1 MKILQPFFWLILI
14 ASFCATPVFA
24 QDDTPEPLIVL
35 LDVPDGGTAGLEK
48 ELVAIGGVAVKNQK
62 WFLGELSSRGISPKR
77 ILRRPK
83 DLKWVFKGANITY
96 IVYLARNESE
106 EGLYDASFVDSTG
119 ESTVKF
125 TVERTADGLDGAGA
139 KRVALEMKKIL
150 KKSDTA
156 IALVDEAPE
165 EKPKVVDDGG
175 LAEERELAAKNEAK
189 AQEQLSAKWLEGII
203 AARIFSREMM
213 VTSANGTQ
221 LSYASAPYPG
231 FELKVVAFPGVTSG
245 SEFEN
250 IGVVGR
256 LAMGIGSVDSIRTDS
271 MLHLEGELGAIFR
284 LIAPVAQEAGDS
296 VSAQAKFS
304 LRYTSFMVDSAA
316 LPETSM
322 IAPTVGASIAM
333 PVIPKLAIN
342 GYFDV
347 VPLGIWGGSLEGFG
361 ESAYT
366 FSFSGG
372 LGFSYAINE
381 MLGIVGGIDM
391 RLERTIFQGRGDL
404 GFEDARA
411 IEFLQS
417 AHVGAVITL

>member
-14 ASFCATPVFA
+14 ASFCASPVFA
-24 QDDTPEPLIVL
+24 QDEAPEPLIVL

-83 DLKWVFKGANITY
+83 DLKWIFKGANITY
-96 IVYLARNESE
+96 IVYLARSEAE

-119 ESTVKF
+119 ESTTKF
-125 TVERTADGLDGAGA
+125 TVERTDEGLDAAGA
-139 KRVALEMKKIL
+139 KRVALELKKIL
-150 KKSDTA
+150 KKSEA
-156 IALVDEAPE
+156 SIALVDEAPE

-175 LAEERELAAKNEAK
+175 LAEERKLAAEKEAK
-189 AQEQLSAKWLEGII
+189 AQEQLSAKWLEGTI
-203 AARIFSREMM
+203 AARIFSRELM
-213 VTSANGTQ
+213 VTSLNGTQ

-231 FELKVVAFPGVTSG
+231 FELKVVAFPGVKSG

-256 LAMGIGSVDSIRTDS
+256 VAMGIGSVDAVRTDS
-271 MLHLEGELGAIFR
+271 MLHLDGELGALFR
-284 LIAPVAQEAGDS
+284 LLAPVAAGDS
-296 VSAQAKFS
+296 VAAQAKFS
-304 LRYTSFMVDSAA
+304 VRYTSFMVDSSA

-322 IAPTVGASIAM
+322 IAPTIGASIGM
-333 PVIPKLAIN
+333 PVMPQLAIN

-347 VPLGIWGGSLEGFG
+347 VPLGIWGGNLEGFG

-381 MLGIVGGIDM
+381 MLGIVGGVDM

-411 IEFLQS
+411 VEFLQS

>member
-1 MKILQPFFWLILI
+1 MKILQPLFWLILI
-14 ASFCATPVFA
+14 ASFCASPVFA
-24 QDDTPEPLIVL
+24 QDETPEPVIVL

-48 ELVAIGGVAVKNQK
+48 ELIAIGGVAVQNQK

-96 IVYLARNESE
+96 IVYLARNEAD

-119 ESTVKF
+119 ESMMAF
-125 TVERTADGLDGAGA
+125 TVERTADGLDDAGA
-139 KRVALEMKKIL
+139 KRVALEMKKII
-150 KKSDTA
+150 KKSEA
-156 IALVDEAPE
+156 SIALVDEAPE
-165 EKPKVVDDGG
+165 EKPEVVDDGG
-175 LAEERELAAKNEAK
+175 LEEERKRAAEKEAQ
-189 AQEQLSAKWLEGII
+189 AQERLSAKWLEGTI
-203 AARIFSREMM
+203 AARIFSRELM
-213 VTSANGTQ
+213 VTSLNGTQ
-221 LSYASAPYPG
+221 LSYASSPYPG
-231 FELKVVAFPGVTSG
+231 FEIKVVAFPGVKSG

-256 LAMGIGSVDSIRTDS
+256 LAMGIGSVDAVRTDS
-271 MLHLEGELGAIFR
+271 MLHLEGELGALFR
-284 LIAPVAQEAGDS
+284 LLAPVADDS
-296 VSAQAKFS
+296 VAAQAKFS
-304 LRYTSFMVDSAA
+304 VRYTSFMVDSSA
-316 LPETSM
+316 LPATSM

-333 PVIPKLAIN
+333 PVIPNLAIN

-347 VPLGIWGGSLEGFG
+347 VPLGIWGSNLEGFG

-381 MLGIVGGIDM
+381 MLGIVGGVDM
-391 RLERTIFQGRGDL
+391 RLERTIFEGRGDL